1 MNLLCF
7 GDSNTWGFSPTGGR
21 YAAELRWPNRLAS
34 LLHVELR
41 AEGQPGRTLR
51 AQRPELGLLSGFHAW
66 QQTLR
71 TSPHQIILALG
82 INDLAAGASPADC
95 VASLE
100 NYLQSWQELSPD
112 SKLLLLA
119 PAPLGYLTG
128 GWLKLFANQQEA
140 SRELAPL
147 WSACAARWS
156 LDCHLCGPNFVPGAD
171 GLHWTADYH
180 AELASALATRLR
192 G

>member
-1 MNLLCF
+1 MLLCF
-7 GDSNTWGFSPTGGR
+7 GDSNTWGFSPQGGR

-34 LLHVELR
+34 LLEVDLC
-41 AEGQPGRTLR
+41 AEGQPGRTLITEK
-51 AQRPELGLLSGFHAW
+51 PELGLRSGFTEW
-66 QQTLR
+66 QRALR
-71 TSPHQIILALG
+71 SSPRQIILALG
-82 INDLAAGASPADC
+82 INDLAAGASPAEC
-95 VASLE
+95 AASLE
-100 NYLQSWQELSPD
+100 SYLQSWRELSPD

-119 PAPLGYLTG
+119 PAPLGCLTD

-147 WSACAARWS
+147 WSACAARWN
-156 LDCHLCGPNFVPGAD
+156 LDCHLCGPNFVPGVD